1 MGRWLLSRI
10 GCDCPLCGA
19 RVAGARLC
27 AGCEADICGGGFGEA
42 GASGSSAGEGTAR
55 GGRSDGDRS
64 SGNGAIEASAR
75 EDSVNRADSREA
87 IMPGIAASAEAP
99 SRCRR
104 CALRLRPGSPH
115 CAACLGAPRA
125 FSRTVAAFDYAPPA
139 DTLVLMLKTRLQLSM
154 APVLARLIAAA
165 VRRDGPLPE
174 DALLVAIPAS
184 RASLRQRGM
193 NPAAEIARS
202 LAAELELPLAHGL
215 LLRRRETPR
224 QTAQGRRARRLAAQ
238 DLFHCVGGVHGRQMV
253 VVDDVMTTGSTA
265 DAAAAALLAAGA
277 AGVTVLVA
285 ARTP

>member
-1 MGRWLLSRI
+1 
-10 GCDCPLCGA
+10 
-19 RVAGARLC
+19 
-27 AGCEADICGGGFGEA
+27 
-42 GASGSSAGEGTAR
+42 
-55 GGRSDGDRS
+55 
-64 SGNGAIEASAR
+64 
-75 EDSVNRADSREA
+75 
-87 IMPGIAASAEAP
+87 MPGIAASADAP
-99 SRCRR
+99 PRCRR
-104 CALRLRPGSPH
+104 CALRLRRGSPH
-115 CAACLGAPRA
+115 CAACLGEPRA

-139 DTLVLMLKTRLQLSM
+139 DTLILMLKTRLRLSM

-184 RASLRQRGM
+184 SASLRQRGM

-215 LLRRRETPR
+215 LRRLRETPR

-238 DLFHCVGGVHGRQMV
+238 GLFHCTGGVHGRQMV

>member
-1 MGRWLLSRI
+1 MGRSLLSRA

-27 AGCEADICGGGFGEA
+27 AGCEADICGDD
-42 GASGSSAGEGTAR
+42 ASRDSA
-55 GGRSDGDRS
+55 S
-64 SGNGAIEASAR
+64 
-75 EDSVNRADSREA
+75 EDSVCGAVLPDFAVRAEV
-87 IMPGIAASAEAP
+87 PP
-99 SRCRR
+99 RCRR

-139 DTLVLMLKTRLQLSM
+139 DTLVLMLKTRLRLSM

-165 VRRDGPLPE
+165 VRRDGPLPA

-215 LLRRRETPR
+215 LRRRHETPR
-224 QTAQGRRARRLAAQ
+224 QTTQGRRARRQGAQ
-238 DLFHCVGGVHGRQMV
+238 GLFHCAGEVRGRHLV